1 MNTLSLFS
9 AIGLLLSTTQLAR
22 ANVEVVFKESAPKDS
37 FILNNESLCNF
48 QDVLVKI
55 DLSQST
61 GRLIFDTTASGA
73 GVEVFQPFEIS
84 QGKMVLTSAND
95 VNDGDTALSVRI
107 DSIMAGEAVSFTID
121 VDDTLPKSELG
132 NIRVSGSE
140 IAGGTVTLSIANSEN
155 IKATFSS
162 NSTAIIKSQTL
173 CAKTKS

>member
-84 QGKMVLTSAND
+84 
-95 VNDGDTALSVRI
+95 
-107 DSIMAGEAVSFTID
+107 
-121 VDDTLPKSELG
+121 
-132 NIRVSGSE
+132 
-140 IAGGTVTLSIANSEN
+140 
-155 IKATFSS
+155 
-162 NSTAIIKSQTL
+162 
-173 CAKTKS
+173 